1 MPKSIKVRDCMTR
14 NPVSFRADTDFMRA
28 IELLLEHRLS
38 AAPVVDA
45 HGLLIGLLSEGD
57 CLRGMLSGSYYDAVG
72 GTVAAYMA
80 TAVESVGPETDII
93 EVAGRFIE
101 GGRHRLLVVENGHL
115 LGLISRHDVLRA
127 IKSFAQH
134 DAR

>member
-14 NPVSFRADTDFMRA
+14 HPVSFRADTDFMRA

-38 AAPVVDA
+38 AAPVVDE

-72 GTVAAYMA
+72 GTVAA
-80 TAVESVGPETDII
+80 
-93 EVAGRFIE
+93 
-101 GGRHRLLVVENGHL
+101 
-115 LGLISRHDVLRA
+115 
-127 IKSFAQH
+127 
-134 DAR
+134 

>member
-14 NPVSFRADTDFMRA
+14 HSVSFRAGTDLMRA

-38 AAPVVDA
+38 AAPVVDE

-101 GGRHRLLVVENGHL
+101 GGRHRLPVVENGHL
-115 LGLISRHDVLRA
+115 LGLVSRHDVLRA

>member
-1 MPKSIKVRDCMTR
+1 MLKSIKVCDCMTR
-14 NPVSFRADTDFMRA
+14 HPVSFHADTDLMRA
-28 IELLLEHRLS
+28 IDLLLQHRLS
-38 AAPVVDA
+38 AAPVVDE

-57 CLRGMLSGSYYDAVG
+57 CLRGILSGSYYDAVG

-80 TAVESVGPETDII
+80 TAVESVGPDTDII
-93 EVAGRFIE
+93 EVAGRFID
-101 GGRHRLLVVENGHL
+101 GGRHRLPVVENGHL